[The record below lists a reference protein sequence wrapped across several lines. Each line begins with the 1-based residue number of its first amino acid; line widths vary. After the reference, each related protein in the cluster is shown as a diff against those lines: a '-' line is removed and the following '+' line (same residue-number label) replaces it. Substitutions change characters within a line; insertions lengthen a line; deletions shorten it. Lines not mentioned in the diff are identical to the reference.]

1 MMSQM
6 VAAGN
11 VEGLR
16 AVVKD
21 VEKSMPSYWQTTE
34 GRLYLRLATS
44 RAIIHNKLGIVHYLY
59 GEQKVSVLAEA
70 NDERGAFTHPLILP
84 VFLRVSSSLCVNSF
98 G

>member
-1 MMSQM
+1 MMNQM

-21 VEKSMPSYWQTTE
+21 VEKSMPGYWQTTAE

-44 RAIIHNKLGIVHYLY
+44 RAIIHNKLGIVHCLC
-59 GEQKVSVLAEA
+59 GERGVLAEA
-70 NDERGAFTHPLILP
+70 NDERGAFTHPLHLP